1 VKRDS
6 RTSGLCAL
14 VVVAA
19 GCAQIQRSE
28 RPSLADTATPF
39 TLTSQLDAPVS
50 LGDAL
55 GQGHVVIVFYRGHW

>member
-1 VKRDS
+1 MKRDS
-6 RTSGLCAL
+6 GASGLWLAL
-14 VVVAA
+14 ALA
-19 GCAQIQRSE
+19 GCVAQIPRSE